1 MASFNK
7 TSPQL
12 MIEAIFRAALE
23 ANHKEYDGDEMHHLM
38 AARDFFNH
46 LFDHERR
53 DQEIFWPFKRPQ
65 IRDLVQ
71 RELNLPLNPSRDPK
85 F

>member
-1 MASFNK
+1 MSAFK
-7 TSPQL
+7 TSPDK
-12 MIEAIFRAALE
+12 MIEVIFRAALA
-23 ANHKEYDGDEMHHLM
+23 ANEKEFDGDEMHHLM
-38 AARDFFNH
+38 AARDFFYH

-53 DQEIFWPFKRPQ
+53 EQEISWPFKGTQ

-71 RELNLPLNPSRDPK
+71 RELNLPLNPSTDPK